1 MEFKPKVFK
10 ITIQNLKNT
19 KTPMPKI
26 DIAMDKKQD
35 I

>member
-1 MEFKPKVFK
+1 MEFKPKIL

-19 KTPMPKI
+19 NMPMPKI
-26 DIAMDKKQD
+26 DIALDKKQD